1 MYGFLH
7 LLGLEKAKNRVVG
20 GTNGGRQY
28 LRRGLVPPSYPLG
41 AAFLPVKY
49 SLYHE
54 KKILLRDF
62 WVGFEVF
69 FRVGKAQKHRNWL
82 CVSKIR

>member
-7 LLGLEKAKNRVVG
+7 LLGLGEAKNRVVG

-28 LRRGLVPPSYPLG
+28 LRRGLVPPSYPLST
-41 AAFLPVKY
+41 AF
-49 SLYHE
+49 YHE
-54 KKILLRDF
+54 KKILIRDF

-69 FRVGKAQKHRNWL
+69 FRVGKVQKHRNWL
-82 CVSKIR
+82 CVNKIQ